1 MIFLRDDTIDDTVAA
16 IARLLYNENSSV
28 RYKYRYEPRVFMV

>member
-16 IARLLYNENSSV
+16 IAHLLYNENSSV
-28 RYKYRYEPRVFMV
+28 RCFPSVSGLDY